1 MVDDQKRQQQ
11 LQRLGIPEQIL
22 SGLRQSNRCQWRN
35 HIPNESKMIW
45 HVWWTMLGPSFQFIG
60 SSLSFLHLRLQE
72 WVWLWPVIAA
82 LLVREEGGCPWLG
95 RKARKGKWLGLSELT
110 LELGRWGL
118 GVRERD
124 HGSLSFLQRELT
136 CDVHINVY
144 AVLSLHERGCSQN

>member
-1 MVDDQKRQQQ
+1 MIKSDSSSSKDWVSLSRFSPACVRVTDVSG
-11 LQRLGIPEQIL
+11 GITSQTKAK
-22 SGLRQSNRCQWRN
+22 WFD
-35 HIPNESKMIW
+35 
-45 HVWWTMLGPSFQFIG
+45 VWWTMLGPSFQFIG

-82 LLVREEGGCPWLG
+82 LLVRGEGGCPWLG

-110 LELGRWGL
+110 LELGRCGL